1 MKNSTL
7 TAQQVV
13 TPKVV
18 CDELILGGTKLTKI
32 AEDYETADRKA
43 LINKEMLESALLD
56 IKIALKSIDPDGDL
70 FQDLATISLSQVDS
84 YFNIHD
90 DFILKN
96 WEFADNSAK
105 CIGNEPDNS
114 LTINPKA
121 FAQPGTYLITANFS
135 EIPSGY
141 AELRKNNEWVATFRE
156 VGQTTVSFTIDDI
169 STDTISFVGID
180 VNKNESIVIDRLS
193 VYYVTDR
200 LNEYIGAKTKAQISI
215 DSASFVKKDD
225 YLHDRDKLT
234 NEVEAQ
240 TTRYLAELNAHEI
253 AVNPHNI
260 TPDLIGAA
268 KVDHTHS
275 EYISQT
281 EVDTIIKSK
290 LSDYAKVDHTHDN
303 YLTKDE
309 SETLVNDAM
318 TKQLANMVTIPPA
331 IITDAPMGLLPSRLS
346 QSGLTP
352 PITVIL
358 PSLINPVNNS
368 SFDIVNGV
376 ITTNKGSLVNEAPKL
391 FALDNTYAKINKTD
405 IQSSATFRMQF
416 HAKRTISSYTVK
428 CKNGKLTDWK
438 VFSGNTTFI
447 HRVTNPTNY
456 QSIDETNTCSITFPD
471 PIEVDSIAFILLDA
485 TADLEIKISLTLSD
499 TSISNILLTKE
510 SFGVCVP
517 TNGANRIVTYP
528 AVDTFRKVAALP
540 VTATKLPCYI
550 FAKAELNSTPYF
562 TTSYYPP
569 EYGNIR
575 KGIDIFSDKFQSNL
589 SNPGSDNTSEAYTSD
604 VYGTLSLIDGA
615 SNPDTPLTYIYNGT
629 DSWYSKAGVNRAVI
643 EQTIKSDDVLLMGYT
658 LFWKK
663 EDADYVPKSWTLTV
677 NGIDETGN
685 EVSVVYDS
693 VDVYYP
699 FYSVEDDDIVYHAD
713 FDQPIRVRKL
723 ILTVETDRNDGVVS
737 LYNLAYFLSERF
749 YSIPEN
755 KMYKGNKEVS
765 ETCIGSAVYGD
776 NGWTPVN
783 TCLGRFCVVPINN
796 MQVATNDT
804 TYTVPNPFLSTD
816 IQVSIKCYG
825 TESNFENA
833 DVAPGAAVTDIT
845 SDTITVVC
853 KTSYIYALAISRAW

>member
-7 TAQQVV
+7 TAQEVV

-18 CDELILGGTKLTKI
+18 CDELILGGTKLTQI
-32 AEDYETADRKA
+32 AEDYDTADRKA

-84 YFNIHD
+84 YFNVPS

-96 WEFADNSAK
+96 WEYADNSAK
-105 CIGNEPDNS
+105 CVGNEPDNS
-114 LTINPKA
+114 LTINGKA
-121 FAQPGTYLITANFS
+121 FAQPGTYIITVDFS
-135 EIPSGY
+135 EMPSGY
-141 AELRKNNEWVATFRE
+141 AELRKNNEWVASFRE
-156 VGQTTVSFTIDDI
+156 VGQSTVSFTIDDI
-169 STDTISFVGID
+169 STDTISFVGIN

-225 YLHDRDKLT
+225 YLHDKDEFS
-234 NEVEAQ
+234 NQFEAQ
-240 TTRYLAELNAHEI
+240 TTRYLAELSSHEI

-260 TPDLIGAA
+260 TPELIGAA
-268 KVDHTHS
+268 KADHTHS
-275 EYISQT
+275 EYVSQT
-281 EVDTIIKSK
+281 EVSTLIKSK
-290 LSDYAKVDHTHDN
+290 LSDYALVNHTHDN
-303 YLTKDE
+303 YLTTDKSQE
-309 SETLVNDAM
+309 LIQEAM
-318 TKQLANMVTIPPA
+318 NKQLENMVTIPPA

-346 QSGLTP
+346 QSGLTT

-358 PSLINPVNNS
+358 PTLINPANNS
-368 SFDIVNGV
+368 TFDTVTGV
-376 ITTNKGSLVNEAPKL
+376 ITTNRDSLVPEAPKL
-391 FALDNTYAKINKTD
+391 FSLDDTYAKVSKTD
-405 IQSSATFRMQF
+405 IQNTATFRIQF
-416 HAKRTISSYTVK
+416 HAKRTISSYTIK

-456 QSIDETNTCSITFPD
+456 QTIDDIYTCSISFPD
-471 PIEVDSIAFILLDA
+471 PIEVDSIAFILLNA
-485 TADLEIKISLTLSD
+485 NTDLEIKISLTLSD

-528 AVDTFRKVAALP
+528 AVDKFRTVAALP
-540 VTATKLPCYI
+540 VTAYNLPCYI

-569 EYGNIR
+569 EYGNVR
-575 KGIDIFSDKFQSNL
+575 SGVDIFSDKFQSNIEH
-589 SNPGSDNTSEAYTSD
+589 PGDENNNEEYVSQ
-604 VYGTLSLIDGA
+604 VYGTLSLLDGT
-615 SNPDTPLTYIYNGT
+615 SNPDSPLLNIYNGT
-629 DSWYSKAGVNRAVI
+629 DSWYSKAGTNRAVI
-643 EQTIKSDDVLLMGYT
+643 EQTINSDDVLLMGYT
-658 LFWKK
+658 LYWKK

-677 NGIDETGN
+677 NGIDESGN
-685 EVSVVYDS
+685 EVDVVYDS
-693 VDVYYP
+693 VEKYYP

-713 FDQPIRVRKL
+713 FNQPIRVKKL
-723 ILTVETDRNDGVVS
+723 IFTVETDREDGVVS
-737 LYNLAYFLSERF
+737 LYNIAYFLSERF

-776 NGWTPVN
+776 NGWTPIN

-796 MQVATNDT
+796 MQVTGNDS

-816 IQVSIKCYG
+816 IQVAIKCYG
-825 TESNFENA
+825 NPSNIENA
-833 DVAPGAAVTDIT
+833 DVVPNAAVTDIT

-853 KTSYIYALAISRAW
+853 KTSYSYALAISRAW